1 MKQDEEEV
9 EVRGGW
15 KTRAEDKLISHTYIY
30 SSPPSPL
37 SLALP
42 LSLSLTLAL
51 SLSLSLSCTPHANAH
66 KSCFYLFLPVIHSP
80 SGTVWTIRWISSICE
95 SILGKRIVWNTAKS
109 GWTTECLKE
118 QNSLKRTEKGQME
131 DLSSIFEH
139 KT

>member
-1 MKQDEEEV
+1 
-9 EVRGGW
+9 
-15 KTRAEDKLISHTYIY
+15 LC
-30 SSPPSPL
+30 P
-37 SLALP
+37 
-42 LSLSLTLAL
+42 
-51 SLSLSLSCTPHANAH
+51 ANTDINIETFREKERIKH
-66 KSCFYLFLPVIHSP
+66 HNQPCFYLFLPVIHSP

-131 DLSSIFEH
+131 DLSSIFEN